1 MFRKSDIFTKLLDL
15 FPFLFVF
22 IASMHFPTDP
32 DLGWHLKYGEYFFQH
47 GRVLRDNT
55 FSQLMPDFKWA
66 NTSWGTDLISYFT
79 FHNFGFF
86 GLIILGA
93 IVITSTFYFFS
104 KAARLS
110 FFEKS
115 LIFPLI
121 IYFMD
126 PLNAIS
132 FRGQLLSLL
141 FLGMLFY
148 LLNVYE
154 QKRKLAYLIP
164 LLFLFWSNLHGQFLI
179 GLLLFLGWLIIRLL
193 NKYFLFKINL
203 NKIILEGK
211 SLGFIFFLS
220 VAFSLINPFGIG
232 IYKDTLRYFINPDL
246 KLIAEYLPFSDL
258 STPWWSLVVIVTL
271 ASCGVVIL
279 LAENKFIDKIPKIS
293 LFSATY
299 ILSLS
304 VRRYAWMMYYLS
316 IPLLQPVAHFL
327 EPNTKKY
334 KYISGS
340 IILLI
345 VTILAIYIKLP
356 FSNYYNFSWS
366 QYCNYDY
373 CSDKAARF
381 IINNN
386 LQNEKLLTMYNW
398 GGWLIWNYPQ
408 IKPTIDGRMHLWK
421 DKNGYSGFD
430 EFFAIEQ
437 NFVDVNKTKY
447 DVVFISPEKPVY
459 ARLTQL
465 TKERKWKLLYS
476 DDSSGVFIKN
486 KM

>member
-1 MFRKSDIFTKLLDL
+1 MFRKSDIFTKLLGL

-22 IASMHFPTDP
+22 IASIHFPTDP

-47 GRVLRDNT
+47 ARVLRDNT

-104 KAARLS
+104 KAAKLS

-121 IYFMD
+121 IYFMN
-126 PLNAIS
+126 PLNTIS
-132 FRGQLLSLL
+132 FRGQLLSILL
-141 FLGMLFY
+141 LGILSY
-148 LLNVYE
+148 LLNKYE
-154 QKRKLAYLIP
+154 QNRKVAYFIP

-179 GLLLFLGWLIIRLL
+179 GLLLFLGWLIVRFL
-193 NKYFLFKINL
+193 NNYFLFKVNL
-203 NKIILEGK
+203 NKILTEGK
-211 SLGFIFFLS
+211 FLGFIFFLS
-220 VAFSLINPFGIG
+220 IAFSLINPFGIG

-246 KLIAEYLPFSDL
+246 KLIAEYLPFNDL
-258 STPWWSLVVIVTL
+258 STPWWSLVVIATL
-271 ASCGVVIL
+271 ASCGIVIL
-279 LAENKFIDKIPKIS
+279 LAENKFTDKIPKIS

-299 ILSLS
+299 ILSIS

-345 VTILAIYIKLP
+345 VTILTVYIKLP
-356 FSNYYNFSWS
+356 FSNYYNFSWT
-366 QYCNYDY
+366 QYCSYNY
-373 CSDKAARF
+373 CSDKAAKF

-386 LQNEKLLTMYNW
+386 LQKKKLLTMYNW
-398 GGWLIWNYPQ
+398 GGWLIWNYPK

-437 NFVDVNKTKY
+437 NFVDVDKTKY

-459 ARLTQL
+459 ARLTKL
-465 TKERKWKLLYS
+465 VKEGKWKLLYS
-476 DDSSGVFIKN
+476 DDYSGVFIRN